1 MEETAYWFHT
11 PEGQEK
17 IMFVPVNHCDHE
29 RKSSSLSHSG
39 GWTQKETVMKVAPEA
54 PVTFADPS
62 HEDWE
67 EEGRLPLSD
76 LEEGAVI
83 TGYISDIWL
92 YHGCQIDLGYEYDG

>member
-1 MEETAYWFHT
+1 
-11 PEGQEK
+11 
-17 IMFVPVNHCDHE
+17 
-29 RKSSSLSHSG
+29 
-39 GWTQKETVMKVAPEA
+39 MKVAPEA